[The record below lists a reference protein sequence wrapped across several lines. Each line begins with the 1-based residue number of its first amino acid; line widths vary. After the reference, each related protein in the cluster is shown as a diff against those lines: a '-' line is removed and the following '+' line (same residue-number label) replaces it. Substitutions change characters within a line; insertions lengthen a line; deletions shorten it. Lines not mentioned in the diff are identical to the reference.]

1 MAIIMDVKIKC
12 EWKFF
17 CFAFNYEIVCN
28 CFTDSGKG
36 KVSTVKVVGCEDVPV
51 CVMKKGLNASLS
63 VTFVISK
70 FFEFCVLR

>member
-1 MAIIMDVKIKC
+1 MEIFLLCIQH
-12 EWKFF
+12 
-17 CFAFNYEIVCN
+17 EIVCN